1 MNSFNPIVE
10 TAVTTFLKGRPLT
23 GEKVFTR
30 NINENYYEYSDLRS
44 GLFS

>member
-30 NINENYYEYSDLRS
+30 NTNENIYEYSGLRF
-44 GLFS
+44 GLIS